1 MHLDEWAA
9 LVPGAKT
16 RGVLDSS
23 YFFAPNGS
31 YPFLIREAFEFHQS
45 VATAAC
51 LAANQNATWRC
62 AYPKVW
68 DNGRDVPGQ
77 RTPLPLPLL
86 LRAVTD
92 RALEQHLVPYVRT
105 PFIMLQPKFDTF
117 QMPYL
122 TNSRYPSRQSGKP

>member
-1 MHLDEWAA
+1 MHLDQWAA

-45 VATAAC
+45 VAAAAC
-51 LAANQNATWRC
+51 LAANQNSTWWC

-68 DNGRDVPGQ
+68 DNGPWPTHATAPA
-77 RTPLPLPLL
+77 TPPP
-86 LRAVTD
+86 
-92 RALEQHLVPYVRT
+92 HCNGSCP
-105 PFIMLQPKFDTF
+105 
-117 QMPYL
+117 
-122 TNSRYPSRQSGKP
+122 